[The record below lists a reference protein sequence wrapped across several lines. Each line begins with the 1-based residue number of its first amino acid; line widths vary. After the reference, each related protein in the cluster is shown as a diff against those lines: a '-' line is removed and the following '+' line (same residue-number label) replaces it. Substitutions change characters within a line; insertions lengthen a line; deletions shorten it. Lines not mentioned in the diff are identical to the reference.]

1 MYGDNLEDL
10 KLEELSQKL
19 EAIEK
24 DNEQIRRENQLFESY
39 ILRKTKDDKR
49 FDDDYDN
56 DKAKKSKK
64 NKQAD
69 KVLRLT
75 AEQKYEIA
83 NTELETLKSN
93 IEEGRE
99 KSETLLER
107 LKAILEGTDLSIAE
121 IRKEAFDFGRFLSAA
136 ENGRTGK
143 YDAEKLMKYMEDKF
157 KSKDALID
165 KLQLKNVSLKT
176 QIMKAETQ
184 IKHKEEMG
192 DDLKFIDFHQL
203 QIENK
208 KHVKDID
215 ERNKKL
221 LALKL
226 NSGKTVQTLNSLKK
240 KLQDAI
246 KLQEMIARD
255 MQMKKLKL
263 ERTNE
268 DIGKA
273 KGEINRAKYNNKKQ
287 EALQQQITNMPVP
300 IKFVEQKNL
309 AVELKNCVSN
319 WERKIEIAEVAAKK
333 AKTILRNAGE
343 HVEEVERP
351 EFSQSL
357 EN

>member
-1 MYGDNLEDL
+1 M
-10 KLEELSQKL
+10 KLEELSQRL

-24 DNEQIRRENQLFESY
+24 DNEQIKRENQLFQSY
-39 ILRKTKDDKR
+39 ILRRTKDDRKFEEEPDEGQR
-49 FDDDYDN
+49 
-56 DKAKKSKK
+56 KATRKK
-64 NKQAD
+64 Q
-69 KVLRLT
+69 KVQERNVKLT
-75 AEQKYEIA
+75 AEHKYEIA
-83 NTELETLKSN
+83 NKELETLKMN

-143 YDAEKLMKYMEDKF
+143 YDAEKLMKYMDDKF
-157 KSKDALID
+157 KAKEQHID

-176 QIMKAETQ
+176 QIMKADTQ
-184 IKHKEEMG
+184 IRHKEEMG

-226 NSGKTVQTLNSLKK
+226 NSGKTVQTLNLLKK

-246 KLQEMIARD
+246 REQDMISSEMKIKVQKQEKTVKAI
-255 MQMKKLKL
+255 KKTK
-263 ERTNE
+263 E
-268 DIGKA
+268 DI
-273 KGEINRAKYNNKKQ
+273 
-287 EALQQQITNMPVP
+287 
-300 IKFVEQKNL
+300 
-309 AVELKNCVSN
+309 
-319 WERKIEIAEVAAKK
+319 KK
-333 AKTILRNAGE
+333 AD
-343 HVEEVERP
+343 
-351 EFSQSL
+351 
-357 EN
+357 

>member
-1 MYGDNLEDL
+1 MYGSGGGGGDNLEDM
-10 KLEELSQKL
+10 KLEDLSQKL

-49 FDDDYDN
+49 LDDDYDQSN
-56 DKAKKSKK
+56 QKKGRNK
-64 NKQAD
+64 NKPD

-83 NTELETLKSN
+83 NAELETLKAN

-221 LALKL
+221 LSLKL

-246 KLQEMIARD
+246 KLQEMIFRD
-255 MQMKKLKL
+255 MNMKRLKYD
-263 ERTNE
+263 RTRE
-268 DIGKA
+268 DIAKA
-273 KGEINRAKYNNKKQ
+273 RAEISRAKFNKKKQ
-287 EALQQQITNMPVP
+287 EALQT
-300 IKFVEQKNL
+300 
-309 AVELKNCVSN
+309 
-319 WERKIEIAEVAAKK
+319 
-333 AKTILRNAGE
+333 
-343 HVEEVERP
+343 
-351 EFSQSL
+351 
-357 EN
+357 

>member
-1 MYGDNLEDL
+1 M
-10 KLEELSQKL
+10 
-19 EAIEK
+19 
-24 DNEQIRRENQLFESY
+24 
-39 ILRKTKDDKR
+39 
-49 FDDDYDN
+49 
-56 DKAKKSKK
+56 
-64 NKQAD
+64 
-69 KVLRLT
+69 
-75 AEQKYEIA
+75 
-83 NTELETLKSN
+83 ETLKAN

-226 NSGKTVQTLNSLKK
+226 NSGKTVQTLNTLKK

-246 KLQEMIARD
+246 RLQESTARD
-255 MQMKKLKL
+255 MQMKKHKL
-263 ERTNE
+263 EKTKE
-268 DIGKA
+268 DIK
-273 KGEINRAKYNNKKQ
+273 ESKKQ
-287 EALQQQITNMPVP
+287 IVKAN
-300 IKFVEQKNL
+300 
-309 AVELKNCVSN
+309 ASN
-319 WERKIEIAEVAAKK
+319 R
-333 AKTILRNAGE
+333 R
-343 HVEEVERP
+343 
-351 EFSQSL
+351 
-357 EN
+357 

>member
-1 MYGDNLEDL
+1 MYGENLEDL

-49 FDDDYDN
+49 YDDDYEN
-56 DKAKKSKK
+56 DKAKKKK
-64 NKQAD
+64 TTKQE
-69 KVLRLT
+69 KNLKLT

-226 NSGKTVQTLNSLKK
+226 NSGKTVQTLNNLKK

-246 KLQEMIARD
+246 KLQEMISRD
-255 MQMKKLKL
+255 NQMKDLKL
-263 ERTNE
+263 DRTKD
-268 DIGKA
+268 DISKA

-287 EALQQQITNMPVP
+287 EALQ
-300 IKFVEQKNL
+300 
-309 AVELKNCVSN
+309 
-319 WERKIEIAEVAAKK
+319 
-333 AKTILRNAGE
+333 
-343 HVEEVERP
+343 
-351 EFSQSL
+351 
-357 EN
+357 